1 MEQFESEWDHV
12 GDVVLGGSGVSSG
25 GDVTLS
31 LACIMRMDRDP

>member
-12 GDVVLGGSGVSSG
+12 SDVVLGGSGVGSG
-25 GDVTLS
+25 GDATSS

>member
-12 GDVVLGGSGVSSG
+12 GDVVLGGSGVSSD
-25 GDVTLS
+25 GDATSS